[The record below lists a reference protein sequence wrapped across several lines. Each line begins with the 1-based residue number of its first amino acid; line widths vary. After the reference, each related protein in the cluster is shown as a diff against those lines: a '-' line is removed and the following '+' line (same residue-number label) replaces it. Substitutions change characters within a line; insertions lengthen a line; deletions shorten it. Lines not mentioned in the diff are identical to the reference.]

1 MISNSSDMTRKRKET
16 APSFPEFWDAYAL
29 KRDRMAAEKAYLR
42 LSAKDRLAAFN
53 GIAAYREDCQQHGV
67 RMMYAQ
73 GYLNHRRWEDEP
85 EASAPA
91 SVPYAAS
98 PSQPSSSPTTGSQP
112 DMEIW

>member
-1 MISNSSDMTRKRKET
+1 MTTIKKGKT
-16 APSFPEFWDAYAL
+16 PTFPEFWNAYGL
-29 KRDRMAAEKAYLR
+29 KRDRMAAEKAFLR

-53 GIAAYREDCQQHGV
+53 GIAAYRADCQQHGV

-85 EASAPA
+85 EASTSA
-91 SVPYAAS
+91 SVIS
-98 PSQPSSSPTTGSQP
+98 SQPSSSPTPGSQP

>member
-1 MISNSSDMTRKRKET
+1 MRKMQVNKKGGT
-16 APSFPEFWDAYAL
+16 PTFPEFWDAYGF
-29 KRDRMAAEKAYLR
+29 KRDRMAAEKAFLR

-53 GIAAYREDCQQHGV
+53 GIAAYRADCQQHGV

-73 GYLNHRRWEDEP
+73 GYLNHRRWEDET

-98 PSQPSSSPTTGSQP
+98 PSQPSSSPPPGSQP

>member
-1 MISNSSDMTRKRKET
+1 MMTTIKKGK
-16 APSFPEFWDAYAL
+16 APTFPEFWDAYAL

-53 GIAAYREDCQQHGV
+53 GIAAYRADCQQHGV

-85 EASAPA
+85 EASTPA
-91 SVPYAAS
+91 SVPYAAT
-98 PSQPSSSPTTGSQP
+98 PSQPSSPTPGSLP